1 MLQSLRSGFERLL
14 EWITIGLMTSM
25 ATIVVVAVIYRKL
38 GSSLVWYDEI
48 ASILL
53 PWLTYYG
60 AALAALKRSHLGFPG
75 LVDVFPPHFRVP
87 FVIVTEAIVIGFF
100 VLLAWYGWVVL
111 EILESTYLVS
121 LPEVSAQITQSV
133 IPIGAALFI
142 VAEILCLPQL
152 IRDAREGIKTGQGSE
167 GFEP

>member
-25 ATIVVVAVIYRKL
+25 ATIVVVAVIYRKM
-38 GSSLVWYDEI
+38 GNSLVWYDEI

-75 LVDVFPPHFRVP
+75 LVNACPPHIRVSL
-87 FVIVTEAIVIGFF
+87 VILAEAIVIGFF
-100 VLLAWYGWVVL
+100 VLLAWTGWVVL
-111 EILESTYLVS
+111 EILEQTYLVS

-133 IPIGAALFI
+133 IPIGAVLFI
-142 VAEILCLPQL
+142 IAEILSLPQL
-152 IRDAREGIKTGQGSE
+152 IREAREDNRTGE
-167 GFEP
+167 GPEAIDP

>member
-1 MLQSLRSGFERLL
+1 MLLILRNRFERLL
-14 EWITIGLMTSM
+14 EYITIGLMISM
-25 ATIVVVAVIYRKL
+25 ATIVVVAVIYRKM
-38 GSSLVWYDEI
+38 GNSLVWYDEI

-75 LVDVFPPHFRVP
+75 IVNTLPCRIRVAV
-87 FVIVTEAIVIGFF
+87 VILTETIVIGFF

-111 EILESTYLVS
+111 QILEQTYLVS

-133 IPIGAALFI
+133 IPIGAVLFI
-142 VAEILCLPQL
+142 IAEALCLPQL
-152 IRDAREGIKTGQGSE
+152 IREARDDIKT
-167 GFEP
+167 EPGPEATRL

>member
-1 MLQSLRSGFERLL
+1 MLQSLRSGFERAL
-14 EWITIGLMTSM
+14 EYITIGLMTTM
-25 ATIVVVAVIYRKL
+25 ATIVVVAVIYRKM

-75 LVDVFPPHFRVP
+75 MVNACPSRIRVP
-87 FVIVTEAIVIGFF
+87 LVILAEAIVIGFF
-100 VLLAWYGWVVL
+100 VLLAWTGWVVL
-111 EILESTYLVS
+111 EILEQTYLVS

-133 IPIGAALFI
+133 IPIGAVLFI
-142 VAEILCLPQL
+142 IAEVLCLPQL
-152 IRDAREGIKTGQGSE
+152 IREAREDNRTGE
-167 GFEP
+167 GPEAIDP